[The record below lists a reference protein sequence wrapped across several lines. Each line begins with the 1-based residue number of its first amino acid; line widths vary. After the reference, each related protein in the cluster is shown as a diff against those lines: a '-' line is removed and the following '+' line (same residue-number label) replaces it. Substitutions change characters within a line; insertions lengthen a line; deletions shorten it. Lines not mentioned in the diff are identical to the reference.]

1 MSWRWNYHNG
11 ATVTF
16 FIIDYCHI
24 YFSIISWEFTVLFI
38 FTFFAFLFTLH
49 QHNHVLYLILHRS
62 TLHRVLGNGQER
74 YSVSIYFF
82 LLFSFP
88 FHVDGPVCLLNLK
101 APISKKLLFAYWQL
115 HSFSLTFCFGQIAYF
130 VEPSYDCL
138 VECLPTCKSEKNP
151 PK

>member
-1 MSWRWNYHNG
+1 LLVIFICNFPHFAKIFS
-11 ATVTF
+11 F
-16 FIIDYCHI
+16 FFCCL
-24 YFSIISWEFTVLFI
+24 FAPFTIPLGG
-38 FTFFAFLFTLH
+38 T
-49 QHNHVLYLILHRS
+49 HVLYIILHRS